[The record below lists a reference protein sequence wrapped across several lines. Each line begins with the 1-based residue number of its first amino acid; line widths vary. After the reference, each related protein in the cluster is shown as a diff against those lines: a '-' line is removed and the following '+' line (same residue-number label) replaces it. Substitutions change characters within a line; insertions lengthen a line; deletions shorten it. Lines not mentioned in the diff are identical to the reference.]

1 MAIAKLLIFKDDNP
15 KNKRILVLAPTG
27 VAAVS
32 IKGTAV
38 HSGLG
43 INVGSKMFSL
53 NDQQRASLR
62 YKLSEVR
69 FLIIDKIS
77 MVSQVLNEIFA
88 YPDAECFDGLPI
100 FVCGTFISYLQ
111 LT

>member
-1 MAIAKLLIFKDDNP
+1 MANHIPLQLIYMAIAKLLIFKDDNP

-53 NDQQRASLR
+53 NDQ
-62 YKLSEVR
+62 
-69 FLIIDKIS
+69 
-77 MVSQVLNEIFA
+77 
-88 YPDAECFDGLPI
+88 
-100 FVCGTFISYLQ
+100 
-111 LT
+111 